1 MYTSVLPSVLE
12 KYGLE
17 YSHIYP
23 MQKGYRNESYP
34 VILKDGHK
42 VNIIFYKREPN
53 ILHRIKRADNVSNY
67 LNQNGIP
74 TRQTYDTRILQL
86 SSSTSTTLVACY
98 NYLPGK
104 SIPWEAYTKGHIK
117 LIGKTMSDIHRAL
130 RKLEVKNIPSVADE
144 YSALGNEILH
154 YFADSGVKA
163 AMIKKLKLSIDLSQ
177 TQNLVVLVGKTKYLP
192 NQQILHMDFVRGN
205 ILFNTTDNQLEVSG
219 IIDFEKTAVGH
230 PLFDI
235 ARTLAFLIVDC
246 RYKSSAKVYKYFL
259 YSGYHKRGQ
268 SKLPLL
274 TIKANNQSYDLLNSL
289 VMFFMCHDLYK
300 FLLHNPYESLHLN
313 EHFVRTRDALIE
325 YGVVHYNK

>member
-1 MYTSVLPSVLE
+1 MYTSVFSSVLE

-34 VILKDGHK
+34 VMLKGGQK
-42 VNIIFYKREPN
+42 INIIFYKREPN
-53 ILHRIKRADNVSNY
+53 ILERIKRADHVSNY
-67 LNQNGIP
+67 LAQNGIP
-74 TRQTYDTRILQL
+74 TRQTYDARILQL
-86 SSSTSTTLVACY
+86 RSGNYTTLIAMY
-98 NYLPGK
+98 IYLPGK
-104 SIPWEAYTKGHIK
+104 TIPWEAYTKGHIK
-117 LIGKTMSDIHRAL
+117 LIGKTMSDMHYAMH
-130 RKLEVKNIPSVADE
+130 KLEISNMPNVVDE
-144 YSALGNEILH
+144 YCALGKEMLH
-154 YFADSGVKA
+154 YFIDPGVKV

-177 TQNLVVLVGKTKYLP
+177 IQNLVMLLDKTKNLP

-246 RYKSSAKVYKYFL
+246 KYKSSAKVYQYFL

-268 SKLPLL
+268 SKLPLV

-313 EHFVRTRDALIE
+313 EHYIRTRDALIE